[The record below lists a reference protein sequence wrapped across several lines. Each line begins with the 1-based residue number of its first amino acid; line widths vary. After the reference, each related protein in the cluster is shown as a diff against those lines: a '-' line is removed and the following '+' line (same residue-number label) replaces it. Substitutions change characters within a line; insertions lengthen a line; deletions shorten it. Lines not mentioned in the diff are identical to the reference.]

1 MPTCPTPLQTPIPSR
16 TSFFCTLL
24 EVGPFA
30 SPAVT
35 HQRPADGRLRRFTLA
50 TPGGLERDR
59 IVVEGHRADV
69 VWTALV
75 GVAVPTVA
83 AVGRKDVDVGRLE
96 GGSCPPLTSLCWSRA
111 GLASISNGVLHGGHG
126 RPFSPAPS
134 QLDLG
139 GIYSS
144 GHAVRAARS
153 LPTNL
158 FLHGLRAVGWW

>member
-96 GGSCPPLTSLCWSRA
+96 GRVVSTVDVA
-111 GLASISNGVLHGGHG
+111 VLEPG
-126 RPFSPAPS
+126 RPGFDIERCPS
-134 QLDLG
+134 
-139 GIYSS
+139 
-144 GHAVRAARS
+144 RR
-153 LPTNL
+153 P
-158 FLHGLRAVGWW
+158 W